1 MSIVNDLK
9 KLLFGAK
16 AVTQSAADKAVEAGK
31 EAGSE
36 LIDKTSDFIES
47 ARQTA
52 ETVTEKA
59 WDSTGEFLNKAMDKA
74 EEIGEVAK
82 EKATD
87 IWDSIMDKKESVVPD
102 PPAPQPEMP
111 FKDDGIFSAPPD
123 ATPTHTPTA
132 DAPPSKVEELGKN
145 VLDTAEKVGAKV
157 MEHGGEAL
165 EKVMGAAEQLGEKVL
180 PVMEDAGEKIM
191 HVAEDIGGK
200 ILEKGGETLER
211 AKILGNDLLEKASG
225 LMERAQEEAAKENM
239 DDTIRQAQNMGE
251 EAARKASA
259 TDFSKPPIDTK
270 EGLLDKH
277 ESFFER
283 AARFAEGDYNS
294 QPEIRRDPNYTSAPK
309 PEGSVAG
316 FFDNDGDGN
325 ELIDD
330 AIIDD
335 SEEPRP

>member
-16 AVTQSAADKAVEAGK
+16 AVTSSAADKAVEAGK

-36 LIDKTSDFIES
+36 LMDKTSDFIES
-47 ARQTA
+47 ARETA
-52 ETVTEKA
+52 EVVTEKA
-59 WDSTGEFLNKAMDKA
+59 WDSTGEFLNKAMNKA

-87 IWDSIMDKKESVVPD
+87 IWDSLMDKGETIVPE
-102 PPAPQPEMP
+102 PPGPQPQSS
-111 FKDDGIFSAPPD
+111 FQDDSIFSSAPE
-123 ATPTHTPTA
+123 TSSTHIPAA
-132 DAPPSKVEELGKN
+132 DAPPSKVEELGKT

-157 MEHGGEAL
+157 MEQGGEAL

-180 PVMEDAGEKIM
+180 PVMEDAGAKIM

-200 ILEKGGETLER
+200 IFEKGGETLER
-211 AKILGNDLLEKASG
+211 AKALGGDLMEKASG

-239 DDTIRQAQNMGE
+239 DDAIRQAQSMGE

-259 TDFSKPPIDTK
+259 TDFTKPPIDTK
-270 EGLLDKH
+270 DSLFDKH
-277 ESFFER
+277 ESFFDR
-283 AARFAEGDYNS
+283 AARFADGDYS
-294 QPEIRRDPNYTSAPK
+294 SKPEIRRDPDYTPAPK
-309 PEGSVAG
+309 SEGSVSG

-335 SEEPRP
+335 SDEK

>member
-16 AVTQSAADKAVEAGK
+16 AVTTSAADKAVEAGK

-82 EKATD
+82 DKATD
-87 IWDSIMDKKESVVPD
+87 IWDSLMEKGETIVPE
-102 PPAPQPEMP
+102 PPAPQPQDLP
-111 FKDDGIFSAPPD
+111 LKDDSIFSTPSEPLQTHIPVVEAP
-123 ATPTHTPTA
+123 A
-132 DAPPSKVEELGKN
+132 SKVEELGKT

-157 MEHGGEAL
+157 MEQGGEAL

-180 PVMEDAGEKIM
+180 PVMEDAGAKIM
-191 HVAEDIGGK
+191 HAAEDIGGK
-200 ILEKGGETLER
+200 IFEKGGETLER
-211 AKILGNDLLEKASG
+211 AKSLGNDLLGKASG

-239 DDTIRQAQNMGE
+239 DDAIREAQSMGE

-259 TDFSKPPIDTK
+259 TDFTKPPIDTK
-270 EGLLDKH
+270 DSLLGKH
-277 ESFFER
+277 ESFFDR
-283 AARFAEGDYNS
+283 AARFAEGDYS
-294 QPEIRRDPNYTSAPK
+294 SKPEIRRDPDYTPAPK
-309 PEGSVAG
+309 SEGSISG
-316 FFDNDGDGN
+316 FVDNDGDGN

-335 SEEPRP
+335 SDDNK

>member
-16 AVTQSAADKAVEAGK
+16 AVTSSAADKAVEAGK

-36 LIDKTSDFIES
+36 LMDKTSDFIES

-74 EEIGEVAK
+74 EEIGGAAK

-87 IWDSIMDKKESVVPD
+87 IWDSLMDKTETIVPEPTA
-102 PPAPQPEMP
+102 PPTAPLV
-111 FKDDGIFSAPPD
+111 KDDSIFSAPPEMES
-123 ATPTHTPTA
+123 TSVPTA
-132 DAPPSKVEELGKN
+132 DVPPSKVEALGKT

-157 MEHGGEAL
+157 MEQGGDAL
-165 EKVMGAAEQLGEKVL
+165 GKVMGAAEQLGEKVL
-180 PVMEDAGEKIM
+180 PVVEDAGEKIM

-200 ILEKGGETLER
+200 IIEKGGETLER
-211 AKILGNDLLEKASG
+211 AKNLGNDLLGKAAG
-225 LMERAQEEAAKENM
+225 LMERAQEEAAKETM
-239 DDTIRQAQNMGE
+239 DDTIRQAQSMGE
-251 EAARKASA
+251 ETARKAA
-259 TDFSKPPIDTK
+259 QTTGFSETPINTK
-270 EGLLDKH
+270 DSLLDKH
-277 ESFFER
+277 ESFFDR
-283 AARFAEGDYNS
+283 AARFADGDYS
-294 QPEIRRDPNYTSAPK
+294 SKPEIRRDPDYK
-309 PEGSVAG
+309 PAGKQDGSVTG

-335 SEEPRP
+335 SEEK